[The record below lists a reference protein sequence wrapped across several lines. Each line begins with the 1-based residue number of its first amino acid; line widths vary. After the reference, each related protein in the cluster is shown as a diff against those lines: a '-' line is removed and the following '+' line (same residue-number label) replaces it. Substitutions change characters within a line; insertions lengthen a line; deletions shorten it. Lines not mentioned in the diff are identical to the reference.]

1 MNKFR
6 FLTSGESHGKGLITI
21 IEGLPAGLPI
31 TELQIR
37 EQLARRQQGY
47 GRGKRQQIETDF
59 AEIMSGVRY
68 GKSIGSPVSL
78 LIKNADRDN
87 ANWNHRMSIEEVDVP
102 ELPMT
107 TPRPGHADLI
117 GTQKFNLNDIRP
129 ILERASARETT
140 ARVAVGAVAKLLL
153 AEIGVTFV
161 SRVLTIGTVTDDS
174 SKINWGNVESS
185 PVHVNSSEIEKKMIA
200 AIDDAKDKHD
210 TLGGIFE
217 VRALDSP
224 IGLGSY
230 SQWDTRMD
238 GLIAQA
244 MLSINAVKGVEIGDA
259 WKSASSLGSTVQDII
274 LPKSQWKKRL
284 WERVTNFAGGIEG
297 GMTNGQ
303 DIVVRAA
310 IKPISTVTQKLPTAD
325 ISSGEA
331 SSSFYER
338 SDTCVVPAAAIIGEA
353 MLAIVMAQE
362 ALLKFGGDHVD
373 EFTRNFNNYTDS
385 LGIKK

>member
-185 PVHVNSSEIEKKMIA
+185 PVHVNSSEIEKK
-200 AIDDAKDKHD
+200 
-210 TLGGIFE
+210 
-217 VRALDSP
+217 
-224 IGLGSY
+224 
-230 SQWDTRMD
+230 
-238 GLIAQA
+238 
-244 MLSINAVKGVEIGDA
+244 
-259 WKSASSLGSTVQDII
+259 
-274 LPKSQWKKRL
+274 
-284 WERVTNFAGGIEG
+284 
-297 GMTNGQ
+297 
-303 DIVVRAA
+303 
-310 IKPISTVTQKLPTAD
+310 
-325 ISSGEA
+325 
-331 SSSFYER
+331 
-338 SDTCVVPAAAIIGEA
+338 
-353 MLAIVMAQE
+353 
-362 ALLKFGGDHVD
+362 
-373 EFTRNFNNYTDS
+373 
-385 LGIKK
+385 